1 MITQRLFFLKLNQ
14 LHLLFCFLCL
24 FTICRAEQK
33 PNVVLIFIDDMG
45 YGDIGP
51 FGWDHLTP
59 HLDRMAKEGMKL
71 TEFYV
76 SSAACTPSRSALMTG
91 CYADSIG
98 MGQSVV
104 FPADKEGLNPKESGN
119 SFIIES
125 RQTSLSSSTTWKRI

>member
-1 MITQRLFFLKLNQ
+1 MITQRLFLFKLNQ
-14 LHLLFCFLCL
+14 LHPLFCFLCL
-24 FTICRAEQK
+24 FTIFRAEQK
-33 PNVVLIFIDDMG
+33 PNVVLIFIADTG
-45 YGDIGP
+45 YGDIVP
-51 FGWDHLTP
+51 FGSDHLTP

-71 TEFYV
+71 TDFYA
-76 SSAACTPSRSALMTG
+76 SSAACTPSRPALLTG
-91 CYADSIG
+91 CYADRIG